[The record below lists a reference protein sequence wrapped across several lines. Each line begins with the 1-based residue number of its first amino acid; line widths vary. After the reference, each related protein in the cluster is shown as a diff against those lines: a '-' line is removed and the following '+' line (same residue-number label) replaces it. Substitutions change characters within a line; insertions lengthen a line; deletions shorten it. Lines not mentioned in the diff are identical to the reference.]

1 MYANLMTKKIVMTKT
16 EAKAA
21 GKPNTTEYNALLD
34 LMKNFPGF
42 QMEIVKST
50 AKKVDRFKG
59 LNYDYMEDYI
69 KKHPL
74 EVDVEMDDGKT
85 EAKSAL
91 EVFYGLRGLDKDGK
105 KVGMA
110 ASATYGE
117 IKMWFLTQFPEIE
130 KMGENVDKII
140 DAARKARADKKNAA

>member
-21 GKPNTTEYNALLD
+21 GKPNTEEYNTLLD

-59 LNYDYMEDYI
+59 LDYDYMENYI
-69 KKHPL
+69 KSHNSELL
-74 EVDVEMDDGKT
+74 EI
-85 EAKSAL
+85 
-91 EVFYGLRGLDKDGK
+91 FYELRGLDEDGK
-105 KVGMA
+105 KVSMA

-117 IKMWFLTQFPEIE
+117 VKMWFLTQFPEIE
-130 KMGENVDKII
+130 KMGESVDKII